1 MNSEYT
7 NIYGTSTKKG
17 LKTSFD
23 LSSVE
28 KVSINGQDYL
38 KFVNPET
45 GEMELIENNS
55 NDSLQT
61 QFEKIRD
68 YYSIKQSDDA
78 RKNTKTILDFK
89 QKYDSQKVSFVKIED
104 MVNNYGD
111 YERQLSSLN
120 SSQMKVLNYL
130 IVNRQDL
137 KIDTINLEK
146 GIALTT
152 EGKVVEASIDPATL
166 EISAKNAETTKF
178 EYQNQSSFAP
188 ATNKEELNKET
199 MYTDEQ
205 YMEYPELLE
214 KQYNAGLITL
224 EEKEAIEERIEQKK
238 KENAQLTN
246 NKQKQYVY
254 KLEDKKAGFV
264 DYVFYP
270 FMIVVIGLLIIA
282 SIVIVAMI

>member
-61 QFEKIRD
+61 QVEIIRD

-111 YERQLSSLN
+111 YERQLSS
-120 SSQMKVLNYL
+120 
-130 IVNRQDL
+130 
-137 KIDTINLEK
+137 
-146 GIALTT
+146 
-152 EGKVVEASIDPATL
+152 
-166 EISAKNAETTKF
+166 
-178 EYQNQSSFAP
+178 
-188 ATNKEELNKET
+188 
-199 MYTDEQ
+199 
-205 YMEYPELLE
+205 
-214 KQYNAGLITL
+214 
-224 EEKEAIEERIEQKK
+224 
-238 KENAQLTN
+238 
-246 NKQKQYVY
+246 
-254 KLEDKKAGFV
+254 
-264 DYVFYP
+264 
-270 FMIVVIGLLIIA
+270 
-282 SIVIVAMI
+282 

>member
-7 NIYGTSTKKG
+7 NIYGASTKKG

-78 RKNTKTILDFK
+78 RKNTKIILDFK

-130 IVNRQDL
+130 IVLLLFLLHRQL
-137 KIDTINLEK
+137 RSEFH
-146 GIALTT
+146 
-152 EGKVVEASIDPATL
+152 VV
-166 EISAKNAETTKF
+166 
-178 EYQNQSSFAP
+178 YQQRSFVEVGACWCVCVP
-188 ATNKEELNKET
+188 
-199 MYTDEQ
+199 
-205 YMEYPELLE
+205 
-214 KQYNAGLITL
+214 
-224 EEKEAIEERIEQKK
+224 
-238 KENAQLTN
+238 
-246 NKQKQYVY
+246 
-254 KLEDKKAGFV
+254 
-264 DYVFYP
+264 
-270 FMIVVIGLLIIA
+270 
-282 SIVIVAMI
+282 